1 MEYTSFGFSGF
12 DADAVGTG
20 TRRTVRSGHF
30 CFGSDSSAFGFCS
43 NFPVVCADA
52 TGLPRKAAA
61 VRGTRRREGTT
72 LASLSLASP
81 ETRAREKGDA
91 RARYMVNFPTAVA
104 LFFVGSA
111 IATVLPRPLQEDRR
125 ATTGYKKHKRWK
137 GAGGGAKKTTTPTSS
152 SGSGGGAKRG
162 RGGGSK
168 KG

>member
-1 MEYTSFGFSGF
+1 M
-12 DADAVGTG
+12 
-20 TRRTVRSGHF
+20 RSGHN

-43 NFPVVCADA
+43 NFPVVCSDA
-52 TGLPRKAAA
+52 TRLPRKAAA
-61 VRGTRRREGTT
+61 VRGTRRREVTT